1 MALNDQDESIARM
14 TMPSP
19 GFPLPTSKDVARVL
33 FHESLG
39 HYGLRGV
46 FGKELGTI
54 LDKIA
59 VVRRGEVRKKA
70 EQYGLDF
77 DNPAQRQQAAEEVLA
92 EWAQNTPELGWV
104 KQAVA
109 AIRTWLRENV
119 PGFEQMAVTDAEIV
133 RSFILPARRFVERGA
148 SAANS
153 ESAAFARAP
162 GFNQAVD
169 DVVSAAMKGD
179 PLPRAHVSVGT
190 TSPTLQ
196 AAGIPAGNLRTSARV
211 LSKVVFDH
219 GVTKSVLKKLPDLL
233 DAPVMVFESDT
244 VPGSYVAVTSE
255 MVRGLPLIVA
265 ISPEQVTGGASF
277 NFVPSLYPKD
287 DLNAIQRWL
296 KAGHLRYIDKKQ
308 SPGWF
313 GSTRL
318 QLPGEFQT
326 AKGLQ
331 ARNVATEADVVNRD
345 VSFSRAKPARA
356 DAADWQTP
364 SASTWDDLTY
374 KLQDKHVDTKRV
386 LESVRATGK
395 AIGDDLDV
403 YLSLIHISEP
413 TRPY

>member
-1 MALNDQDESIARM
+1 M
-14 TMPSP
+14 
-19 GFPLPTSKDVARVL
+19 
-33 FHESLG
+33 
-39 HYGLRGV
+39 
-46 FGKELGTI
+46 
-54 LDKIA
+54 
-59 VVRRGEVRKKA
+59 
-70 EQYGLDF
+70 
-77 DNPAQRQQAAEEVLA
+77 
-92 EWAQNTPELGWV
+92 
-104 KQAVA
+104 
-109 AIRTWLRENV
+109 
-119 PGFEQMAVTDAEIV
+119 
-133 RSFILPARRFVERGA
+133 
-148 SAANS
+148 
-153 ESAAFARAP
+153 
-162 GFNQAVD
+162 
-169 DVVSAAMKGD
+169 
-179 PLPRAHVSVGT
+179 
-190 TSPTLQ
+190 
-196 AAGIPAGNLRTSARV
+196 
-211 LSKVVFDH
+211 
-219 GVTKSVLKKLPDLL
+219 
-233 DAPVMVFESDT
+233 
-244 VPGSYVAVTSE
+244 
-255 MVRGLPLIVA
+255 
-265 ISPEQVTGGASF
+265 TGGASF

-403 YLSLIHISEP
+403 YLQEELYHGRAAKRTEDFVTQEIEPLMQYMASAALKMPDVEEYLHARHAREANRVIAERNPDLPDGGSGMTNAEADAVLKALAPAQRAKLERAATMVDKIIAGTRQAFVDYGLESQATVDGWAKTFALSLIHI
-413 TRPY
+413 